1 MDTRGSL
8 LKLAPGARKL
18 LGVQGFAAAEAGQN
32 FSAQDGLH
40 MGTEIYIPLYS
51 CLH

>member
-8 LKLAPGARKL
+8 LKPAPGARKL

-32 FSAQDGLH
+32 FSAPDGLP
-40 MGTEIYIPLYS
+40 MGTENMFLIS
-51 CLH
+51 CLY